1 MWVSLTLIG
10 EYLLFSFA
18 LRQGICQSSQFFQML
33 PRTQGGENKE
43 REAAG
48 GGKDV
53 MTAKQ
58 SSVPL
63 SCFQCC
69 AGKQQRDV
77 SISWITR
84 TASGSSQY

>member
-1 MWVSLTLIG
+1 MWVSFTLIG
-10 EYLLFSFA
+10 ECLLFSFA

-58 SSVPL
+58 TSLPL
-63 SCFQCC
+63 SCFQ
-69 AGKQQRDV
+69 
-77 SISWITR
+77 
-84 TASGSSQY
+84 